1 MKFKFSPRIIFLF
14 LAVVLFSGVFL
25 YWIWDGFNQR
35 KQEAMTSEQDAVKN
49 QYSSTINSYRL
60 VSKTLYDEVLNSAEV
75 VNLVAAADQ
84 ADTAGQ
90 QVIRQ
95 QLYDRLAP
103 VFARL
108 QQKNFKQLD
117 FYLPDT
123 TSFLN
128 MQQPD
133 SFGDKLGDIRASVKI
148 STSQKI
154 YVEGFEEGKSF
165 NGFMFVFPL
174 FQGNQYIGSV
184 ETSVS
189 FNTFRNEMS
198 LIFPY
203 TYNFLIKKNVLTD
216 QVFANEARNYFLSD
230 LNRDYF
236 YEKEND
242 NIKRVDIV
250 LPDQITAINSAVKDE
265 AYPRMS
271 QGELF
276 TQTTTSAN
284 INYLV
289 TFIPISDIKG
299 DQVAYLVAYHRN
311 DAVAL
316 LANDL
321 TVKLIFT
328 LSLALAMLF
337 FIYYVNETQSRLL
350 AVGEKLK
357 NITAAMGEGL
367 IVVNPDN
374 KIAFFNEAAG
384 KISGLTASQAL
395 NQEYS
400 KVLHFTWENDNKRH
414 DDFVRYVFRYND
426 VKLDNQIVLITAA
439 GEKIPL
445 AISAAPLRGQRG
457 EVLGC
462 IVVFRDITQE
472 KEVDKAKTEFVSL
485 ASHQLKTPLSAVSWY
500 SEMLSD
506 ETAGKLNDQQKD
518 FIKEIREGN
527 DRMIKLINGLLNVS
541 RIDMG
546 TLSISPEPVNLATEM
561 DSVLTEQ
568 QFGIKAKR
576 LQVVKKYD
584 KTLPKI
590 NLDLNLIR
598 IVLQN
603 LLSNAVKYSRENG
616 QISIEIKKF
625 NAKEAY
631 VAVTDNGY
639 GIPKIQQPS
648 IFKKLFRADNVKSM
662 KVEGTGLGLYVAKA
676 VVEAFGG
683 KIDFKSEENK
693 GTTFFFT
700 LPLKGAPKKEGSK
713 GLESNA

>member
-1 MKFKFSPRIIFLF
+1 MKLPGRIVFLF
-14 LAVVLFSGVFL
+14 LAVALFSGVFL
-25 YWIWDGFNQR
+25 YWIWDNFNQR
-35 KQEAMTSEQDAVKN
+35 RNEALTLEQNAVRN

-60 VSKTLYDEVLNSAEV
+60 VSKTLYDEVLNSQEV
-75 VNLVAAADQ
+75 LALMAAANQ
-84 ADTAGQ
+84 AGVGEQ
-90 QVIRQ
+90 QAIRGRLQ
-95 QLYDRLAP
+95 QKLEP
-103 VFARL
+103 VFKRL

-128 MQQPD
+128 MQRPD
-133 SFGDKLGDIRASVKI
+133 YYGDKLGDIRPSVRI
-148 STSQKI
+148 STTEKK

-174 FQGNQYIGSV
+174 FKDNQYIGSV

-216 QVFANEARNYFLSD
+216 QVFADESRNYFLSD

-250 LPDQITAINSAVKDE
+250 FPDQVSQINTKIKSDIFTPMTRGATFTKPTAAGN
-265 AYPRMS
+265 
-271 QGELF
+271 L
-276 TQTTTSAN
+276 
-284 INYLV
+284 NYLV
-289 TFIPISDIKG
+289 TFIPISNIAG
-299 DQVAYLVAYHRN
+299 DQVAYLIAYHR
-311 DAVAL
+311 DDTVAL
-316 LANDL
+316 LTNDL
-321 TVKLIFT
+321 TVKIVFA
-328 LSLALAMLF
+328 LSLALAMFF
-337 FIYYVNETQSRLL
+337 FIYYVNDSQKRLL
-350 AVGEKLK
+350 AIGEKLK

-367 IVVNPDN
+367 VVINPDN
-374 KIAFFNEAAG
+374 KIAFFNQAAEA
-384 KISGLTASQAL
+384 ISGVPVGEALNKEYWQAL
-395 NQEYS
+395 KFVY
-400 KVLHFTWENDNKRH
+400 ENDNNKRN
-414 DDFVRYVFRYND
+414 DGFIKFVFQYND
-426 VKLDNQIVLITAA
+426 IKLDSRSVYLLQADGSKV
-439 GEKIPL
+439 PL
-445 AISAAPLRGQRG
+445 AVSAAPLRGQKG

-462 IVVFRDITQE
+462 IVVFKDITQE

-485 ASHQLKTPLSAVSWY
+485 ASHQLKTPLSAVNWY
-500 SEMLSD
+500 SEMLAD

-518 FIKEIREGN
+518 FLKEIREGN

-546 TLSISPEPVNLATEM
+546 TLSISPEPVDLLKET
-561 DSVLTEQ
+561 DSVLGEL
-568 QFGIKAKR
+568 QFGVKAKGLR
-576 LQVVKKYD
+576 VLKTYD

-590 NLDLNLIR
+590 NLDLSLIR

-603 LLSNAVKYSRENG
+603 LLSNAVKYSREGG
-616 QISIEIKKF
+616 QVAIEIKKQD
-625 NAKEAY
+625 AKNVY
-631 VAVTDNGY
+631 VAVADNGY
-639 GIPKIQQPS
+639 GIPKAQQPS

-700 LPLKGAPKKEGSK
+700 LPLKGAPKKEGTK